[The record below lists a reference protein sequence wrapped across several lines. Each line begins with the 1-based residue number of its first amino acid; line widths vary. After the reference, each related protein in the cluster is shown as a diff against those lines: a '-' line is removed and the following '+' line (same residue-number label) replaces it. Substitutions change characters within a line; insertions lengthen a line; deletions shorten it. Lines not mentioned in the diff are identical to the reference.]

1 MRRSLA
7 LTFVSCAQAI
17 ASQNSSAHSRT
28 LLRLGS
34 SDLLLDISVSA
45 GSYPSDVFWELSC
58 SINGR
63 FRGATLTGG
72 ATFEGSLQSSVGAS
86 CSLSMS
92 DSFGD
97 GWNGAEWT
105 GEAGG
110 SSYGPFSVGD
120 GATACATFELSALHS
135 PPVPPSLLAPP
146 SPPPASPRPPASAA
160 ILLDVSVSAGSY
172 PNQVSWELDCG
183 NGATLTGGAP
193 FEGSLQSSV
202 GASCSFSMSDSFGDG
217 WNGAE
222 WTGEAGGSSYG
233 PFSVGNGA
241 TASATFDLLPHS
253 PSLPLSPPLLPTPSP
268 FRPPP
273 PPFRPPPSPFRPPPP
288 PFLPLESSLHGDIYR
303 HILRAPDSH
312 HRNLTVCLYGI
323 WYSMGWYG
331 MVWYGTVWYGMVKY
345 CTVWHGTVYSI
356 M

>member
-63 FRGATLTGG
+63 FRGAALTGG

-120 GATACATFELSALHS
+120 GATACATFELLPHS
-135 PPVPPSLLAPP
+135 PPLPPP
-146 SPPPASPRPPASAA
+146 SPSLRPP
-160 ILLDVSVSAGSY
+160 
-172 PNQVSWELDCG
+172 
-183 NGATLTGGAP
+183 
-193 FEGSLQSSV
+193 
-202 GASCSFSMSDSFGDG
+202 
-217 WNGAE
+217 
-222 WTGEAGGSSYG
+222 
-233 PFSVGNGA
+233 
-241 TASATFDLLPHS
+241 
-253 PSLPLSPPLLPTPSP
+253 PSLPLSPPLLSTPPPQPPPSP
-268 FRPPP
+268 VRPPP
-273 PPFRPPPSPFRPPPP
+273 PPFPPLSPGSALVGTVEELTAALNDTAIGRILLYPGTYPLISQLSIGRSVTLEAQPRTVVLDGQGSTRLLRLRISSGTVGLIGLNITGGFSPNVPPPPSPPDYPDIH
-288 PFLPLESSLHGDIYR
+288 LPLVSGGTIQCSIP
-303 HILRAPDSH
+303 ILMPRLPS
-312 HRNLTVCLYGI
+312 
-323 WYSMGWYG
+323 
-331 MVWYGTVWYGMVKY
+331 
-345 CTVWHGTVYSI
+345 
-356 M
+356 

>member
-63 FRGATLTGG
+63 FRGAALTGG

-86 CSLSMS
+86 CSL
-92 DSFGD
+92 
-97 GWNGAEWT
+97 
-105 GEAGG
+105 
-110 SSYGPFSVGD
+110 
-120 GATACATFELSALHS
+120 
-135 PPVPPSLLAPP
+135 
-146 SPPPASPRPPASAA
+146 
-160 ILLDVSVSAGSY
+160 
-172 PNQVSWELDCG
+172 
-183 NGATLTGGAP
+183 
-193 FEGSLQSSV
+193 
-202 GASCSFSMSDSFGDG
+202 SMSDSFGDG

-323 WYSMGWYG
+323 WYIMGWYG
-331 MVWYGTVWYGMVKY
+331 MVWYGTVWHGKVLYGMARYGV
-345 CTVWHGTVYSI
+345 
-356 M
+356 